1 MKMKRTAEVVLGI
14 IGALAYGFLA
24 AIGGLII
31 WLQSNESIGK
41 DFYEEMI
48 AQSPELEWADYQ
60 VFIDSFG
67 AIGLTLLIGSLLAVI
82 VGVVAMVL
90 LRGNK
95 KPKVA
100 GIIFIVTAVLVAII
114 SFGTGVIAGAFY
126 LIAGIMCLVRKPK
139 QMIV

>member
-1 MKMKRTAEVVLGI
+1 MKRTAEVVLGI

-24 AIGGLII
+24 VIGGII
-31 WLQSNESIGK
+31 VWLQSNEDVARG
-41 DFYEEMI
+41 FYDDMM
-48 AQSPELEWADYQ
+48 AQSPELELPDYQ

-67 AIGLTLLIGSLLAVI
+67 TTGIILLIGSILAI
-82 VGVVAMVL
+82 AVGVVAMVL

-100 GIIFIVTAVLVAII
+100 GIMFIVTAVLVAVI
-114 SFGTGVIAGAFY
+114 SLGTGVIAGAFY

-139 QMIV
+139 QLIV